1 MRENILKYLPFVV
14 LAIIT
19 IALAIFSVVGDAG
32 DTSLYSNPF
41 MILGWCAVV
50 VSASFLIFKK
60 RKKMGIPTILIH
72 LSFGIILVG
81 ALFSHFSES
90 GIVHLREGETKDY
103 AIKENRDVM
112 KLPFSI
118 TLQKFEIEY
127 YHLSDAPKDFVS
139 YVETHGHASHGRAS
153 HGRASQEG
161 RASHDCA
168 SHDHASQEASS
179 SSTHRISMNKVLD
192 VDGYRLFQTSYDED
206 CNGSILTVAYDPVGT
221 GITYFGYLLLTV
233 SMILFLFG
241 KRSYFRQIL
250 RDPLWKTFTVLLL
263 LGVPTLI
270 DAAPRTF
277 PKGKENSNVA
287 EMFGRVRILYNGR
300 VTLMET
306 YALDFTRKLTGKNS
320 YGEYD
325 ATQVLAGWIFAPE
338 DWRKEKMIKS
348 KYGMLDF
355 DSAIEM
361 LKKGMVGKVMTKD
374 FDQLDEKI
382 GLILDLQSGNP
393 LKIFPRKIDSLIV
406 WETPS
411 TVFKGGMQEFV
422 ARVNESTD
430 ANYVKYNKFHNKYD
444 ALWEIWYLLRL
455 EQQDALFNESGCDS
469 RREFELKYQINTN
482 VEHIYNR
489 YGKTAPLAYA
499 SLTLGLLSFVCML
512 RRGIK
517 RYKWWFIVPS
527 TIIFIGISAIMAMR
541 GIISGHFPMSNGYET
556 MLFIS
561 WIAFAM
567 TVVGGVKFPI
577 LIPAGF
583 FIGGFA
589 LLVSKLGMMNPEI
602 TPLMPVLA
610 SPWMS
615 IHVTLMMLSYT
626 FFAFMAFNSAATLVM
641 ARNRAEHQ
649 DTISRLVLLN
659 RFLLYPSTFML
670 AIGMFIG
677 AVWANESWGSY
688 WSWDPKETWALI
700 TMIVYAMAFHRE
712 SISWM
717 KRDLPFQ
724 TYLLV
729 CFGSIIMTYFGVNY
743 LLGGMHSYAG

>member
-1 MRENILKYLPFVV
+1 MGEKISKYLPFVV

-50 VSASFLIFKK
+50 VSASYLIFKK
-60 RKKMGIPTILIH
+60 RKKMGSPAILIH

-139 YVETHGHASHGRAS
+139 YVETHG
-153 HGRASQEG
+153 RASQ
-161 RASHDCA
+161 
-168 SHDHASQEASS
+168 

-406 WETPS
+406 
-411 TVFKGGMQEFV
+411 
-422 ARVNESTD
+422 
-430 ANYVKYNKFHNKYD
+430 
-444 ALWEIWYLLRL
+444 
-455 EQQDALFNESGCDS
+455 
-469 RREFELKYQINTN
+469 
-482 VEHIYNR
+482 
-489 YGKTAPLAYA
+489 
-499 SLTLGLLSFVCML
+499 
-512 RRGIK
+512 
-517 RYKWWFIVPS
+517 
-527 TIIFIGISAIMAMR
+527 
-541 GIISGHFPMSNGYET
+541 
-556 MLFIS
+556 
-561 WIAFAM
+561 
-567 TVVGGVKFPI
+567 
-577 LIPAGF
+577 
-583 FIGGFA
+583 
-589 LLVSKLGMMNPEI
+589 
-602 TPLMPVLA
+602 
-610 SPWMS
+610 
-615 IHVTLMMLSYT
+615 
-626 FFAFMAFNSAATLVM
+626 
-641 ARNRAEHQ
+641 
-649 DTISRLVLLN
+649 
-659 RFLLYPSTFML
+659 
-670 AIGMFIG
+670 
-677 AVWANESWGSY
+677 
-688 WSWDPKETWALI
+688 
-700 TMIVYAMAFHRE
+700 
-712 SISWM
+712 
-717 KRDLPFQ
+717 
-724 TYLLV
+724 
-729 CFGSIIMTYFGVNY
+729 
-743 LLGGMHSYAG
+743 

>member
-1 MRENILKYLPFVV
+1 MREKILKYLPFVV

-50 VSASFLIFKK
+50 VSASYLIFKK
-60 RKKMGIPTILIH
+60 RKKMGIPAILIH

-139 YVETHGHASHGRAS
+139 YVETHGRASHGHASHGR
-153 HGRASQEG
+153 
-161 RASHDCA
+161 
-168 SHDHASQEASS
+168 ASQEASS

-250 RDPLWKTFTVLLL
+250 SDPLWKTFTVLLL
-263 LGVPTLI
+263 LGVPTLM

-355 DSAIEM
+355 DSAVEI
-361 LKKGMVGKVMTKD
+361 LKKGMTGKVMTKE
-374 FDQLDEKI
+374 FDKLDEKI

-393 LKIFPRKIDSLIV
+393 LKIFPRKSDSLIV

-430 ANYVKYNKFHNKYD
+430 ANYVKNNKFHNKYD
-444 ALWEIWYLLRL
+444 GLWGIWYGINVDQGYILNQGSDWTRM
-455 EQQDALFNESGCDS
+455 QK
-469 RREFELKYQINTN
+469 LKAYA
-482 VEHIYNR
+482 EHVYNR
-489 YGKTAPLAYA
+489 YCNTAPLAYA
-499 SLTLGLLSFVCML
+499 SLTLGLLSFFCLL
-512 RRGIK
+512 RRKLNKFRIGFSIA
-517 RYKWWFIVPS
+517 S
-527 TIIFIGISAIMAMR
+527 AIIFIGISAII
-541 GIISGHFPMSNGYET
+541 GIRAFISGRFPMSNGYET

-561 WIAFAM
+561 WISFATTIFAGIKIPLVM
-567 TVVGGVKFPI
+567 
-577 LIPAGF
+577 PAGF

-717 KRDLPFQ
+717 KRDLFFQ

>member
-1 MRENILKYLPFVV
+1 MKKEIFKYLPFVV

-19 IALAIFSVVGDAG
+19 IALATFSIVGEAG

-41 MILGWCAVV
+41 MIIGWCVLV
-50 VSASFLIFKK
+50 VSASCLIFGK
-60 RKKMGIPTILIH
+60 RKTMGIPTILIH
-72 LSFGIILVG
+72 LSFVIILIG
-81 ALFSHFSES
+81 ALFSHFSET
-90 GIVHLREGETKDY
+90 GFIHLREGETKEY
-103 AIKENRDVM
+103 AIKENHSVM
-112 KLPFSI
+112 RLPFSI

-139 YVETHGHASHGRAS
+139 YVETHG
-153 HGRASQEG
+153 RASQSDS
-161 RASHDCA
+161 RASQSD
-168 SHDHASQEASS
+168 
-179 SSTHRISMNKVLD
+179 THRISMNNVLD
-192 VDGYRLFQTSYDED
+192 VDGYRLFQMSYDED
-206 CNGSILTVAYDPVGT
+206 GHGSFLTVTYDPVGT
-221 GITYFGYLLLTV
+221 TITYFGYFLLAL

-241 KRSYFRQIL
+241 RRSYFRQIL
-250 RDPLWKTFTVLLL
+250 RDPLWKTFTVVALMSI
-263 LGVPTLI
+263 PTLS
-270 DAAPRTF
+270 DASPRTF
-277 PKGKENSNVA
+277 PAGPENSDVD
-287 EMFGRVRILYNGR
+287 EIFGKCHILYNGR
-300 VTLMET
+300 IALIET
-306 YALDFTRKLTGKNS
+306 YALDFTRKLTGKDS
-320 YGEYD
+320 YGEFS

-348 KYGMLDF
+348 EYGMIDF
-355 DSAIEM
+355 DSAVDT
-361 LKKGMVGKVMTKD
+361 LRKGMMGKVMTKG
-374 FDQLDEKI
+374 FDELDEKI
-382 GLILDLQSGNP
+382 GLILDLQAGNP
-393 LKIFPRKIDSLIV
+393 LMIFPRTYDSLHTWIPLNV
-406 WETPS
+406 LGTPS
-411 TVFKGGMQEFV
+411 VFYEGGMKEFV
-422 ARVNESTD
+422 EYVNGKWPAD
-430 ANYVKYNKFHNKYD
+430 NFVPKYRGENKYD

-455 EQQDALFNESGCDS
+455 EQQDALFDESGCDS
-469 RREFELKYQINTN
+469 RREFDLKYQINTN

-626 FFAFMAFNSAATLVM
+626 FFAFMAFNSAVTLVIM
-641 ARNRAEHQ
+641 RKSKTDVNVEENESG
-649 DTISRLVLLN
+649 DTALRLVLLN

-677 AVWANESWGSY
+677 AVWANGSWGSY

-700 TMIVYAMAFHRE
+700 TMIIYAMAFHRE

-717 KRDLPFQ
+717 KRDIVFQ

-729 CFGSIIMTYFGVNY
+729 SFGAIIMTYFGVNY

>member
-1 MRENILKYLPFVV
+1 MGEKISKYLPFVA

-50 VSASFLIFKK
+50 VSASYLIFKK

-153 HGRASQEG
+153 HGRALQEG
-161 RASHDCA
+161 RASHGRA
-168 SHDHASQEASS
+168 SHDHASQETSS

-206 CNGSILTVAYDPVGT
+206 CNGSLLTVAYDPVGT

-422 ARVNESTD
+422 ARVNESMD

-444 ALWEIWYLLRL
+444 GLWGIWYGINVDQSYILN
-455 EQQDALFNESGCDS
+455 QGGEST
-469 RREFELKYQINTN
+469 RTQKLKAYA
-482 VEHIYNR
+482 EHVYNR
-489 YGKTAPLAYA
+489 YCNTAPLAYA
-499 SLTLGLLSFVCML
+499 SLTLGLLSFFCLL
-512 RRGIK
+512 RRKLTKFRVGFSIA
-517 RYKWWFIVPS
+517 S
-527 TIIFIGISAIMAMR
+527 AIIFIGISAII
-541 GIISGHFPMSNGYET
+541 GIRAFISGRFPMSNGYET

-561 WIAFAM
+561 WIAFATTIFAGIKIPLVM
-567 TVVGGVKFPI
+567 
-577 LIPAGF
+577 PAGF

-717 KRDLPFQ
+717 KWDLYFQ